1 MQYEIYTLIYLLRGA
16 ILKSL
21 TGKHLPAAAGPL
33 IKKLKSELEK
43 Q

>member
-1 MQYEIYTLIYLLRGA
+1 M
-16 ILKSL
+16 
-21 TGKHLPAAAGPL
+21 TGKPLPAAAGPL